1 MSNTTGNKPCLIS
14 KNIYFFVIFCTGAF
28 SLVYQ
33 VIWQRYL
40 NLLVGSEA
48 RSSTL
53 IVAVFL
59 LGLALGYYIFG
70 LLSIKVKNKKQLLKY
85 YGFVE
90 LITGVYAVLF
100 SQYFNLLN
108 NSALANMGTFAA
120 DLALT
125 FLLIFPPTIL
135 MGATIPIMTC
145 VMPDNNSSLNRKH
158 AIIYGL
164 NTVGAFLGVIAGSL
178 YLMNQWGL
186 ALPLLIVGGLNIL
199 FSFIYIGNNLKGEVI
214 KQDDMPTIKS
224 SYSGLAIYLLA
235 FISGLTSISLEI
247 IWIRLWGLSIG
258 SSYLVFPMVLS
269 IFVLGLGIGSLTVKE
284 ISTKKLRY
292 YFVWILG
299 SLAVSFLA
307 VSYLPAWTNQI
318 RVLFDNRI
326 INFYLYHLI
335 IYGVLAFFLLPFL
348 IPMGKLLPTGYAL
361 LPKVKEKFGLQC
373 GMLYFFNTFGTFL
386 GAVVLSYFL
395 VEYAS
400 METIF
405 RINIGLL
412 SMLFMY
418 FLIKDNKKSWIFFI
432 ILFLLVFNFFGKW
445 DRANHAAG
453 LFMNKEKLPT
463 YFTGLFKVHPSKLD
477 TIFFK
482 DGKNTTVAVTKN
494 PRFDKMPSLAI
505 FVNGKP
511 DSSTIKD
518 YGTTSLLAALPYLY
532 LQETDHLDMNV
543 IGLGTGVTAGLIAKF
558 DGVQSVD
565 AVEISEAVID
575 ALPLFATETL
585 NMHKNPIIHIHALD
599 AFKFFRSTNKKY
611 DVITSEP
618 SNPWVVGIENLYTPY
633 FYNLTKKA
641 LKPKGILAQ
650 WIHLYDLDDTTF
662 VTILHNIAEHFKY
675 IHVYEVAKNADIVI
689 LASDTE
695 LASEF
700 SPNKLEDKTITSIF
714 TKLSIKKSADLS
726 FLHKLDTNQI
736 RYIIA
741 HKDKMIHTIDHPT
754 IAHQAVKAFFQ
765 GTVVKIENLI
775 EPMMA
780 RHLRKSTE
788 LTTQLLKDFHTDID
802 LYKQECRNVDF
813 YHYDNLFCEIIFPHI
828 MAYDFWLSNEA
839 PLMRM
844 GAYQVLRQNQILS
857 QNKEFLASL
866 MSEYTAENPT
876 FMTNDM
882 FNALANEYLSEWL
895 FEDIELFIAQPQS
908 EKIISKQGLDKLR
921 NMSQELKQRVT
932 KEFNFQ

>member
-1 MSNTTGNKPCLIS
+1 MSNSTANKPCLIS

-40 NLLVGSEA
+40 SLLVGSEA

-59 LGLALGYYIFG
+59 LGLALGYYLFG
-70 LLSIKVKNKKQLLKY
+70 LLSIKIKNKKQLLKY
-85 YGFVE
+85 YGIVE
-90 LITGVYAVLF
+90 LVTGLYAVLF

-120 DLALT
+120 DLTLT

-145 VMPDNNSSLNRKH
+145 VLPDDNSSLNRKH

-186 ALPLLIVGGLNIL
+186 AMPLLIVGGLNIL
-199 FSFIYIGNNLKGEVI
+199 FSFIYIGNNLKGDVI

-224 SYSGLAIYLLA
+224 SYSALAIYLLA

-269 IFVLGLGIGSLTVKE
+269 IFVLGLGIGSLTVKT

-292 YFVWILG
+292 YFLWILG
-299 SLAVSFLA
+299 SLVISFLA

-318 RVLFDNRI
+318 RVLFDNKI

-335 IYGVLAFFLLPFL
+335 IYSLLAFFLLPFL
-348 IPMGKLLPTGYAL
+348 IPMGRLLPTGYAL

-373 GMLYFFNTFGTFL
+373 GLLYFFNTIGTFL

-412 SMLFMY
+412 SLLFIY
-418 FLIKDNKKSWIFFI
+418 FLAKDKKNSWIFLV
-432 ILFLLVFNFFGKW
+432 ILFLVIFNFFGKW

-463 YFTGLFKVHPSKLD
+463 YFTGLFKIHPSKLD

-494 PRFDKMPSLAI
+494 PRFEKIPSLAI

-511 DSSTIKD
+511 DSSTVKD

-532 LQETDHLDMNV
+532 LQETDQLDMNV

-558 DGVQSVD
+558 DGVKSVD

-575 ALPLFATETL
+575 ALPLFATET
-585 NMHKNPIIHIHALD
+585 MHMHNNPIIHIHALD
-599 AFKFFRSTNKKY
+599 AFKFFRSTHKKY

-662 VTILHNIAEHFKY
+662 VTILNNIAEHFNY
-675 IHVYEVAKNADIVI
+675 IHVYEVAKNADVVI

-695 LASEF
+695 LAEEF
-700 SPNKLEDKTITSIF
+700 APNKLEDTTISSIF
-714 TKLSIKKSADLS
+714 TKLNIKKSTNLN
-726 FLHKLDTNQI
+726 FL
-736 RYIIA
+736 
-741 HKDKMIHTIDHPT
+741 
-754 IAHQAVKAFFQ
+754 
-765 GTVVKIENLI
+765 
-775 EPMMA
+775 
-780 RHLRKSTE
+780 
-788 LTTQLLKDFHTDID
+788 
-802 LYKQECRNVDF
+802 
-813 YHYDNLFCEIIFPHI
+813 
-828 MAYDFWLSNEA
+828 
-839 PLMRM
+839 
-844 GAYQVLRQNQILS
+844 
-857 QNKEFLASL
+857 
-866 MSEYTAENPT
+866 
-876 FMTNDM
+876 
-882 FNALANEYLSEWL
+882 
-895 FEDIELFIAQPQS
+895 
-908 EKIISKQGLDKLR
+908 
-921 NMSQELKQRVT
+921 
-932 KEFNFQ
+932 